1 MGMGEAQSYQ
11 SPSMQPPDLPD
22 VAVDG
27 QGNDLIC
34 STSLCGRW
42 AVEQDHFDT
51 ELCEEHLKDEL
62 DWDRADD
69 QNKSD
74 REEYG
79 QYETDRSTG

>member
-1 MGMGEAQSYQ
+1 MKPANSYQ
-11 SPSMQPPDLPD
+11 SPSMTPPDQLE

-27 QGNDLIC
+27 DGNELVC
-34 STSLCGRW
+34 STSMCGRA
-42 AVEQDHFDT
+42 AVEQDSFDI

-62 DWDRADD
+62 DWNAAEAANDVE
-69 QNKSD
+69 

>member
-1 MGMGEAQSYQ
+1 MRPADSYQ
-11 SPSMQPPDLPD
+11 DPSMTPPDQPD

-27 QGNDLIC
+27 HGEELVC
-34 STSLCGRW
+34 SASMCGRW
-42 AVEQDHFDT
+42 AMEQDHFDT

-62 DWDRADD
+62 DWDRADNAND
-69 QNKSD
+69 AD

>member
-1 MGMGEAQSYQ
+1 MRPASSYQ
-11 SPSMQPPDLPD
+11 SPSMTPPDEPD
-22 VAVDG
+22 LAVDG
-27 QGNDLIC
+27 EGNYLRC
-34 STSLCGRW
+34 STKGCGMT

-62 DWDRADD
+62 DWDQADRA
-69 QNKSD
+69 NESD